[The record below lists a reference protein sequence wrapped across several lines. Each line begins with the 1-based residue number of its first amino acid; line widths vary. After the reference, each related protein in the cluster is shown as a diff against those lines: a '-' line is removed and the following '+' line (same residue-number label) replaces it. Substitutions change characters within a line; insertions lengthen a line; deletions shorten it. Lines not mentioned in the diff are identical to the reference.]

1 MTFTTT
7 FTSTARACGTVAA
20 AAVGLA
26 LIGFGA
32 PGAQAEQTR
41 AAEPCGY
48 LGMGEYNHCGT
59 GTVAVDVDQW
69 NPAFPSSLYCVGPGI
84 TDLDNHSTEDWG
96 VYYASYA
103 PGYEGCRPGAV
114 WVP

>member
-1 MTFTTT
+1 MTFTTKT
-7 FTSTARACGTVAA
+7 RACAA
-20 AAVGLA
+20 AAAAAAGLA
-26 LIGFGA
+26 LVGLGA
-32 PGAQAEQTR
+32 PAAHAEQ
-41 AAEPCGY
+41 ASAGEPCGY
-48 LGMGEYNHCGT
+48 LDMGRYNHCGT
-59 GTVAVDVDQW
+59 GSVAVDVDQW

-103 PGYEGCRPGAV
+103 PGYEGCTVGAV